1 MKIVLDEYSKCEL
14 IYIYIYIY
22 IYASMINCKRPD
34 GECWLRS
41 MFVLLIDFDI
51 LILVVFFLKLFCYT

>member
-14 IYIYIYIY
+14 IY